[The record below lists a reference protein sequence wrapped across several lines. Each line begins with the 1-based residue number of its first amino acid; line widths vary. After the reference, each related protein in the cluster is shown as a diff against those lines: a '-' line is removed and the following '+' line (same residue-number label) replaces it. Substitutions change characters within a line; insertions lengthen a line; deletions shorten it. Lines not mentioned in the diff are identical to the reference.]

1 MTFMSL
7 TIPQQELRKKL
18 FEFHRLFFLLS
29 NYSINILFKYN
40 FLHKV
45 IISRFT
51 EKSIEF
57 LVILWFI
64 LRQGFLNVF
73 RLRQPKY
80 VRSSSC
86 RVSVTY
92 VDRITR

>member
-18 FEFHRLFFLLS
+18 FEFHYLFFLGS
-29 NYSINILFKYN
+29 NYIINILFKYH

-45 IISRFT
+45 IISSFT

-57 LVILWFI
+57 LVII
-64 LRQGFLNVF
+64 
-73 RLRQPKY
+73 
-80 VRSSSC
+80 
-86 RVSVTY
+86 
-92 VDRITR
+92 